1 MTSHHIRSCVTYS
14 GGDGRDDARRLN
26 DQLMSELNSA
36 QDDMKRLRQAI
47 DQMAREYEA
56 AKDVDVFR
64 RYGMLKRAVKRT
76 IMHLRLH
83 QNNCED
89 QTMVVVVT
97 AGPSSGKARAKDEQR
112 KRTDHINSA
121 YSPLCPVASLEGC
134 GGTAPGDTIQGV
146 TPKGKKCGQIY
157 KE

>member
-1 MTSHHIRSCVTYS
+1 MTYDMYS
-14 GGDGRDDARRLN
+14 GGDGKDDARRLN

-64 RYGMLKRAVKRT
+64 RYGMLKRTVKRT

-83 QNNCED
+83 QNSCDD
-89 QTMVVVVT
+89 QTMVVVT
-97 AGPSSGKARAKDEQR
+97 AGPSSGKARTKDEQR
-112 KRTDHINSA
+112 KRTDHINSM
-121 YSPLCPVASLEGC
+121 YLSLCRCKRGPSKDLN
-134 GGTAPGDTIQGV
+134 
-146 TPKGKKCGQIY
+146 
-157 KE
+157 